1 MECKVSLSQSIYG
14 KTICRIVL
22 ELTVKNQTSEID
34 VHKLYKEGCE
44 KYRFVRYVIIEWKWT
59 MTN

>member
-44 KYRFVRYVIIEWKWT
+44 KYRFVRYVIIE
-59 MTN
+59 